1 MNVGP
6 VVIEPDHGRPRGMVV
21 RVAWPSMP
29 TCAAVLSN
37 GSVGSLLVSGT
48 IAPES
53 PLVWPL
59 VTLALGAMAY
69 DLGARA
75 LGRQACRFERASD
88 RRSWAGQHTR
98 PAAPEGPD
106 AL

>member
-1 MNVGP
+1 M
-6 VVIEPDHGRPRGMVV
+6 PDDGRQRAVLV

-48 IAPES
+48 IPPDP

-59 VTLALGAMAY
+59 VTLALGSMVY
-69 DLGARA
+69 DLGVRA
-75 LGRQACRFERASD
+75 LSR
-88 RRSWAGQHTR
+88 
-98 PAAPEGPD
+98 
-106 AL
+106 